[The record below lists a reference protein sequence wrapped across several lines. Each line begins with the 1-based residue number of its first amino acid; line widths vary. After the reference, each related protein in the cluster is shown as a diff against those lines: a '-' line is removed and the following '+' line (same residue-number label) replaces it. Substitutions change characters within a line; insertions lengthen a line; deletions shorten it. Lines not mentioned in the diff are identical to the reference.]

1 MISDTGY
8 GPVESL
14 NLMLIKMM
22 PATRKRVRCL
32 SALKLP
38 KPQYIFITASVSP
51 HSPKLRPS
59 KFLLHP
65 WDTLTRNGLRC
76 FPAPVNRLPACE
88 GIDGFDIGCCLTQKR
103 RRGPRDGPFLT
114 LHIHHVG
121 QSNEWD
127 TGLTRGRARRK
138 GERRC
143 RGVRGEQGVSFHPC
157 MWVEVTIGP
166 PSTFSHLGCSIFNGL
181 FCQAPS
187 CSDC

>member
-22 PATRKRVRCL
+22 QAARKRVRCL

-143 RGVRGEQGVSFHPC
+143 RGSEGRTGCQLSPMHVGGGNNRPAFH
-157 MWVEVTIGP
+157 
-166 PSTFSHLGCSIFNGL
+166 IFPLRVFN
-181 FCQAPS
+181 F
-187 CSDC
+187 